1 MPYQH
6 KENDTIY
13 QGREAFVRI
22 DNNLYQQTGEVKI
35 VGEPIEADEVIKKVN
50 RKGFEITYLAYFI
63 DLFDKLGGKKYVV
76 FKYIIENKSSENTL
90 IITIRELAE
99 QTHTSTKTVSE
110 TLKLLKE
117 AGLIKCRTGSIMLM
131 PRLAHKGDHR
141 REAYLLQKFESFGDE

>member
-1 MPYQH
+1 MSYQH

-63 DLFDKLGGKKYVV
+63 DLFDKLGAKEDKRRKIKVKLIV
-76 FKYIIENKSSENTL
+76 FSVIMRVSSIL
-90 IITIRELAE
+90 RI
-99 QTHTSTKTVSE
+99 V
-110 TLKLLKE
+110 
-117 AGLIKCRTGSIMLM
+117 GLYRMIL
-131 PRLAHKGDHR
+131 
-141 REAYLLQKFESFGDE
+141 